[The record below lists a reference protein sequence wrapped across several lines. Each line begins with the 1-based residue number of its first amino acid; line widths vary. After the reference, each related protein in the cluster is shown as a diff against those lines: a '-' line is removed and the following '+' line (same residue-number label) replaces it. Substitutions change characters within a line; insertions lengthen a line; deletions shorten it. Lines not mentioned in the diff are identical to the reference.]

1 MLYMPHRSSI
11 EEPAEK
17 IGKSIYEKEP
27 GEFSEQLKK
36 YGFLD
41 VQEELEIKD
50 LSAIVKTISRYNF
63 PAGIFIAMNYAA
75 KILLKSNE
83 ISSIPTENTTFSTC
97 LKPEGKFFIFAD
109 IADFILE
116 VEKEKIKIFSR
127 ENINLSKVP
136 SLSFELFKISKKE
149 DRAGQNLHL
158 SNLNQSPYEFF
169 SKLYFFIDCAICGMM
184 EYTLSLV
191 QKYAAER
198 IQGGKPIKDYF
209 AIKEKIYRISE
220 FVNIISEVID
230 SLLQNPEKIQSKSF
244 FLTGFAIRE
253 SPILLSEAIQIFGGY
268 GYMKDFKV
276 EKLYREAETLKNL
289 TEIYKLEF
297 FKPEF

>member
-63 PAGIFIAMNYAA
+63 PAGVFIAMNYTA
-75 KILLKSNE
+75 KILLKSNQ
-83 ISSIPTENTTFSTC
+83 ISSVPTENTIFSTS
-97 LKPEGKFFIFAD
+97 LKPDGKFFMFTDLAD
-109 IADFILE
+109 SVLE
-116 VEKEKIKIFSR
+116 IEKEKIKIFPR
-127 ENINLSKVP
+127 ENINLNKVP
-136 SLSFELFKISKKE
+136 SLSFELFTISKKGN
-149 DRAGQNLHL
+149 DTWRNLH
-158 SNLNQSPYEFF
+158 NLNQSPYEFF

-184 EYTLSLV
+184 EYALDLV
-191 QKYAAER
+191 QKYASER

-209 AIKEKIYRISE
+209 AIKEKIYKISE
-220 FVNIISEVID
+220 FVNIVSEVID
-230 SLLQNPEKIQSKSF
+230 NLSENPEKIHRKSF
-244 FLTGFAIRE
+244 FITGFALRE
-253 SPILLSEAIQIFGGY
+253 SAILLSEAIQIFGGY

-276 EKLYREAETLKNL
+276 EKLYREAETLRNL
-289 TEIYKLEF
+289 TEIYKLELL
-297 FKPEF
+297 KPE